1 MTAQTTDSQTQ
12 TFRDFEQEQRRW
24 LIANSKQVIAD
35 MRERLD
41 RVGEHFHS
49 EARQRSMA
57 RYYRRQIEQEMEFL
71 RNEGVEV

>member
-1 MTAQTTDSQTQ
+1 
-12 TFRDFEQEQRRW
+12 

-41 RVGEHFHS
+41 RVEEHFHS

-57 RYYRRQIEQEMEFL
+57 RYYRRQIEQELEFL
-71 RNEGVEV
+71 RNEGVEA